1 MPFQTEAAQ
10 LAADSWRKELGL
22 DVEVRVGNSQAIR
35 KAWGDGELK
44 GQLIWRDNETRRDA
58 LSITV
63 NGYGDAEG
71 NIRRSDD
78 PELQA
83 QAQIAARIVDN
94 DERAKALTEFYKVI
108 RNEGYEIGI
117 GYVNVPWGVGSRIA
131 NWEPYPLAP
140 NISGLHTITL
150 K

>member
-1 MPFQTEAAQ
+1 
-10 LAADSWRKELGL
+10 
-22 DVEVRVGNSQAIR
+22 
-35 KAWGDGELK
+35 
-44 GQLIWRDNETRRDA
+44 
-58 LSITV
+58 V

>member
-1 MPFQTEAAQ
+1 MPLQTEAAQ
-10 LAADSWRKELGL
+10 LAADFWRKELGL

-35 KAWGDGELK
+35 KAWGNAELK

-63 NGYGDAEG
+63 NGYGDPEG

-83 QAQIAARIVDN
+83 QAQAATRIVDN

-117 GYVNVPWGVGSRIA
+117 GYVNVPWGVGSRSA
-131 NWEPYPLAP
+131 SWEPYPLSP